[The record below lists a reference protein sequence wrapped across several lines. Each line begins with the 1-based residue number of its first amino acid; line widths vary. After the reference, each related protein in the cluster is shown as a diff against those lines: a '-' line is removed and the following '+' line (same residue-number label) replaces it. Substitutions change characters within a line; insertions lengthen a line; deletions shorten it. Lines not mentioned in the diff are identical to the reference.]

1 MAVLEL
7 NPDKSDPKGK
17 VLSVAQLPFLLNP
30 THVLASPSLSCYHI
44 NCPHCPQACP
54 RAKPVAMGKLSSAGM
69 IAHGPG

>member
-1 MAVLEL
+1 MAILEL

-44 NCPHCPQACP
+44 NCPHCP
-54 RAKPVAMGKLSSAGM
+54 
-69 IAHGPG
+69 